1 MLVKVVCGLNRK
13 IIERKSFEKSET
25 IGFFSRRN
33 SLYGTTNNPYDLT
46 RIVGGSS
53 GGAGCIVSAAGV
65 PFAIGADIGGS
76 IRLPSFMNG
85 IFGHKTTPG
94 KTENPPLEKRD
105 VSCVIRYCSQ

>member
-1 MLVKVVCGLNRK
+1 M
-13 IIERKSFEKSET
+13 
-25 IGFFSRRN
+25 
-33 SLYGTTNNPYDLT
+33 
-46 RIVGGSS
+46 GGSS

-94 KTENPPLEKRD
+94 MKTKSFFKKNLFF
-105 VSCVIRYCSQ
+105 SHRYRP

>member
-1 MLVKVVCGLNRK
+1 MN
-13 IIERKSFEKSET
+13 
-25 IGFFSRRN
+25 FSSRN

-94 KTENPPLEKRD
+94 RKRKYFYPKKID
-105 VSCVIRYCSQ
+105 SVL

>member
-1 MLVKVVCGLNRK
+1 MLVKDVCGLKRK
-13 IIERKSFEKSET
+13 LILIIKKKHWIVFSF
-25 IGFFSRRN
+25 RRN
-33 SLYGTTNNPYDLT
+33 SLYGTTNNPYDLN

-65 PFAIGADIGGS
+65 PFAIGADVGGS

-94 KTENPPLEKRD
+94 K
-105 VSCVIRYCSQ
+105 

>member
-1 MLVKVVCGLNRK
+1 MR
-13 IIERKSFEKSET
+13 
-25 IGFFSRRN
+25 RRN

-94 KTENPPLEKRD
+94 TKTKNLPRINKTNISFR
-105 VSCVIRYCSQ
+105 

>member
-1 MLVKVVCGLNRK
+1 MSVKDVCGLNRK
-13 IIERKSFEKSET
+13 FSQSSEIYNEIFS
-25 IGFFSRRN
+25 IGLFRRN

-94 KTENPPLEKRD
+94 MSAK
-105 VSCVIRYCSQ
+105 

>member
-13 IIERKSFEKSET
+13 LTENMREKT
-25 IGFFSRRN
+25 NYFNYSRRN
-33 SLYGTTNNPYDLT
+33 SLYGTTNNPYDLA

-65 PFAIGADIGGS
+65 PFAIGADVGGS

-94 KTENPPLEKRD
+94 IDK
-105 VSCVIRYCSQ
+105 

>member
-1 MLVKVVCGLNRK
+1 MKNKLIN
-13 IIERKSFEKSET
+13 SF
-25 IGFFSRRN
+25 RRN

-94 KTENPPLEKRD
+94 IEKK
-105 VSCVIRYCSQ
+105 IRFL

>member
-1 MLVKVVCGLNRK
+1 MK
-13 IIERKSFEKSET
+13 EKRNH
-25 IGFFSRRN
+25 FNYSRRN

-46 RIVGGSS
+46 RTVGGSS

-65 PFAIGADIGGS
+65 PFAIGADVGGS

-94 KTENPPLEKRD
+94 IDR
-105 VSCVIRYCSQ
+105 

>member
-1 MLVKVVCGLNRK
+1 MNY
-13 IIERKSFEKSET
+13 F
-25 IGFFSRRN
+25 RRN
-33 SLYGTTNNPYDLT
+33 SLYGVTNNPYDLS

-65 PFAIGADIGGS
+65 PFAVGSDIGGS

-94 KTENPPLEKRD
+94 KFR
-105 VSCVIRYCSQ
+105 

>member
-1 MLVKVVCGLNRK
+1 M
-13 IIERKSFEKSET
+13 
-25 IGFFSRRN
+25 
-33 SLYGTTNNPYDLT
+33 
-46 RIVGGSS
+46 GGSS

-94 KTENPPLEKRD
+94 NKTKLFWKNKDIFSFR
-105 VSCVIRYCSQ
+105 

>member
-1 MLVKVVCGLNRK
+1 M
-13 IIERKSFEKSET
+13 FEY
-25 IGFFSRRN
+25 RRN

-65 PFAIGADIGGS
+65 PFAIGSDIGGS

-94 KTENPPLEKRD
+94 MYYYIPIISLIFSNFND
-105 VSCVIRYCSQ
+105 NHH

>member
-13 IIERKSFEKSET
+13 LSEKLNK
-25 IGFFSRRN
+25 IFAFFLFSRN

-65 PFAIGADIGGS
+65 PFAVGSDVGGS

-94 KTENPPLEKRD
+94 IDKKM
-105 VSCVIRYCSQ
+105 

>member
-1 MLVKVVCGLNRK
+1 MKESRVVVC
-13 IIERKSFEKSET
+13 
-25 IGFFSRRN
+25 RRN
-33 SLYGTTNNPYDLT
+33 SLYGTTNNPYDLS

-94 KTENPPLEKRD
+94 KTAADLTYEFSIWPFID
-105 VSCVIRYCSQ
+105 

>member
-1 MLVKVVCGLNRK
+1 MLVKDVCGSKRK
-13 IIERKSFEKSET
+13 FSERKNKLK
-25 IGFFSRRN
+25 IFFPVCRRN

-94 KTENPPLEKRD
+94 NKTND
-105 VSCVIRYCSQ
+105 